1 MRQLETALAE
11 NYESEINLLLPGW
24 MKSLQQT
31 LTQGLVLLIDYGFP
45 QREYYHPDRDR
56 GTLMCHYRH
65 HSHDDPLLLPGLQ
78 DITAH
83 VDFTAVAT
91 TARTNGFTIAGY
103 TTQAYFLLSC
113 GIVTLVEQSS
123 ATDPNALR
131 AAQQIKKLT
140 LPNEMGELF
149 KVMALTRN
157 FTAPLLGFNWYECA
171 ARYST
176 AMRDKMLRLTTIQL
190 SKEYHEFSAG
200 HFTMFSATHRER
212 MHGHNFTVNAAIDVV
227 VQDNGIAFD
236 YVIYK
241 KKLSTLCK
249 NLNGYF
255 LLPSQSPYLT
265 IEEQE
270 DYYVGHFNNE
280 KIPLPKADV
289 VLLPLR
295 NISVE
300 ELARWLA

>member
-1 MRQLETALAE
+1 
-11 NYESEINLLLPGW
+11 
-24 MKSLQQT
+24 
-31 LTQGLVLLIDYGFP
+31 
-45 QREYYHPDRDR
+45 
-56 GTLMCHYRH
+56 
-65 HSHDDPLLLPGLQ
+65 
-78 DITAH
+78 
-83 VDFTAVAT
+83 
-91 TARTNGFTIAGY
+91 
-103 TTQAYFLLSC
+103 
-113 GIVTLVEQSS
+113 
-123 ATDPNALR
+123 
-131 AAQQIKKLT
+131 
-140 LPNEMGELF
+140 
-149 KVMALTRN
+149 
-157 FTAPLLGFNWYECA
+157 
-171 ARYST
+171 
-176 AMRDKMLRLTTIQL
+176 MLRLTTIQL

-300 ELARWLA
+300 ELARWFADQLSSETAEIERYQIQGITVQVFSSPGQSASASWKKQ